1 MLKFDYQEQND
12 VKMIII
18 QKSTKLTVLNM
29 LYLNVT
35 KILFNFF
42 NEVKEFH
49 RC

>member
-35 KILFNFF
+35 KNTF
-42 NEVKEFH
+42 
-49 RC
+49 